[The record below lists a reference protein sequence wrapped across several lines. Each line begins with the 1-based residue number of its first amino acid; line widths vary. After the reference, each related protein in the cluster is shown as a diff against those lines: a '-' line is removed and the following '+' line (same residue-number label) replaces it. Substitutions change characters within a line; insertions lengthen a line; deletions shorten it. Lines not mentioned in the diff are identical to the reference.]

1 MDALL
6 VAHSVSKSYPSKEGG
21 DPVQVLDEVN
31 FEIRA
36 GESVAVTGPSGS
48 GKSTLLHVLGGLD
61 RPDQGQITFAGQ
73 DLRGMNSES
82 LAKWR
87 NRHLGFVFQFHYL
100 LPEFSAIENVMMPA
114 LIQGL
119 DNKETESRAR
129 ILMERIGLD
138 HRLQHRPSELSGG
151 EQQRVAVARAIMNK
165 PSLLMADEPTGNLD
179 EQNTLILMDLL
190 RSMCKTEGMA
200 LILVTHDLQLTQYC
214 DRTFTLSKSVVP
226 AY

>member
-6 VAHSVSKSYPSKEGG
+6 VAHSVSKSYPSKEDG
-21 DPVQVLDEVN
+21 DPVQVLDKVN

-61 RPDQGQITFAGQ
+61 RPDQGHITFGGQ

-114 LIQGL
+114 LIQGQ

-129 ILMERIGLD
+129 ILMERIGLV
-138 HRLQHRPSELSGG
+138 HRLHHRPSELSGG

-226 AY
+226 TY

>member
-6 VAHSVSKSYPSKEGG
+6 VAHSVSKSYPSKEDG
-21 DPVQVLDEVN
+21 DPVQVLDKVN

-114 LIQGL
+114 LIQGQ

-129 ILMERIGLD
+129 ILMERIGLV
-138 HRLQHRPSELSGG
+138 HRLHHRPSELSGG

-226 AY
+226 TY